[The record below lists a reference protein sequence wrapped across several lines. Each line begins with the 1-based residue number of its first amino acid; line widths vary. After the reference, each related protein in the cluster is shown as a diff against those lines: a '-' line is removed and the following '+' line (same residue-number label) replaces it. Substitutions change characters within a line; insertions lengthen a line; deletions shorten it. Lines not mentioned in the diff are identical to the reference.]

1 MAADNE
7 RIMNDE
13 PLTGESVNRID
24 DVPQQFKQWTANNEK
39 RLTTAKSMP
48 YFVRDNEKYFP
59 QMRITNTAAKGVKEA
74 QAFNEKLEASTTAPI
89 SQQGTIKA
97 VYPELTE
104 KVIDIENSIRKNS
117 KLETAVAFGKNGNI
131 VIDKRG
137 ATTSVAFTNEE
148 CAMMKDCVL
157 THNHPRGWGAKENT
171 IGRIGNSFSKDD
183 ISLSITRD
191 VAEIR
196 AVTPTYT
203 FSMKRPANGWGMTKI
218 EMEKEYSEIEKGVRA
233 QMQIAINKTQTMQEE
248 NRAIERASTLH
259 YHLIWKRFAKKF
271 DIEYTKTKSIL

>member
-1 MAADNE
+1 
-7 RIMNDE
+7 
-13 PLTGESVNRID
+13 
-24 DVPQQFKQWTANNEK
+24 
-39 RLTTAKSMP
+39 MP
-48 YFVRDNEKYFP
+48 YFLRDNEKYFP
-59 QMRITNTAAKGVKEA
+59 QMRITDAAAKGVKEA

-117 KLETAVAFGKNGNI
+117 KFETAVAFDKNGNI

-137 ATTSVAFTNEE
+137 AATCVAFTSEE
-148 CAMMKDCVL
+148 GAMMKDCVL
-157 THNHPRGWGAKENT
+157 THNHPGGWGAKENT

-191 VAEIR
+191 VAEMR

-218 EMEKEYSEIEKGVRA
+218 EMEKEYSKIEKGVRA